1 MNKYLVLFLISTF
14 FFSCTKEIKIPLEI
28 ANIPVDIEVVR
39 FDEQF
44 SKSTVQ
50 DLPVLRKVFP
60 YLFSKRYPDEYW
72 VAKFTDTI
80 QQEINTE
87 VAKAF
92 PDVEEEKTA
101 LDNLFK
107 HITYYYPSSVVPKL
121 VTITS
126 EVDYRNKVV
135 LADSLLIVGL
145 DTYLGKDHHFYV
157 GIPTFQAKNFR
168 KEQIDVD
175 VAHAFAKKIT
185 SKVKNKEFL
194 SEMIYEGKKLYAMRS
209 FLTIKPEYEVLSYT
223 KEELNF
229 ARENEFYIWE
239 YFIKSEYLYSTD
251 NKLLSRFLNPAP
263 FSKFYLEFDN
273 ETPGRIGRYIGY
285 EIVKSYMENNDVPLK
300 TMLIQDAETIFA
312 SAKYKP

>member
-1 MNKYLVLFLISTF
+1 MNKYLVLFLISIF
-14 FFSCTKEIKIPLEI
+14 FFSCDKEIKIPAEI
-28 ANIPVDIEVVR
+28 AEIPVDIEVVR

-44 SKSTVQ
+44 SKSTEQ
-50 DLPVLRKVFP
+50 DLPALRKTFP

-72 VAKFTDTI
+72 TAKFTDTV

-87 VAKAF
+87 VAKTF
-92 PDVEEEKTA
+92 SDLEEEKNA

-107 HITYYYPSSVVPKL
+107 HITYYYPSVTVPKL

-157 GIPTFQAKNFR
+157 GIPTFQTKNFR

-175 VAHAFAKKIT
+175 VAHAFAKKVT
-185 SKVKNKEFL
+185 SRVKNKEFL
-194 SEMIYEGKKLYAMRS
+194 SEMIYEGKKLYAMHS
-209 FLTIKPEYEVLSYT
+209 FLTTKPEYEVLSYT
-223 KEELNF
+223 EEELNF

-239 YFIKSEYLYSTD
+239 YLIKSEYLYNTD

-285 EIVKSYMENNDVPLK
+285 EIVTSYMENNDVPLK

-312 SAKYKP
+312 AAKYKP